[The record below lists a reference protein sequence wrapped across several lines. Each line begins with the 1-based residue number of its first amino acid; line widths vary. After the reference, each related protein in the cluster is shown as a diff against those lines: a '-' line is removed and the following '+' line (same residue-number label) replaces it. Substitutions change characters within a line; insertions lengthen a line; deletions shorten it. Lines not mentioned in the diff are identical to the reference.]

1 MGAQETPPPVPV
13 STRRCRVMVQK
24 QGSAAETLGPLL
36 AGKVAV
42 VTGGAGAIGDAI
54 CRIFAAHGADIVVAD
69 IEAERTAAT
78 AKRVEALG
86 RKAVPVVADLT
97 KKEGIDRL
105 KEAALGTFGH
115 IDILVNGLGEHLRM
129 QGPHEN
135 STEEQWQALYE
146 VNLLHVFRA
155 CQAFIPAM
163 KERGWGRII
172 NFSSVEG
179 IRAMPSGAVYTA
191 FKGAINSFTK
201 SLGVDLAGSGIRV
214 NCIAVDQ
221 VKAYQIPETPKEYE
235 RLIPTWI
242 PAGRYGE
249 GEDAAKIA
257 LFLASDLSS
266 WVVGDIVAA
275 DGGTL
280 AAGGWYRTPKRWTNR
295 PLLHQYFEDPSAAES
310 RPPMFR

>member
-1 MGAQETPPPVPV
+1 MTQQPTDYCYGA
-13 STRRCRVMVQK
+13 
-24 QGSAAETLGPLL
+24 LGPLL

-54 CRIFAAHGADIVVAD
+54 CRMFAAHGADIVLAD
-69 IEAERTAAT
+69 IEATRTAET

-86 RKAVPVVADLT
+86 RKAVPVVTDLR
-97 KKEGIDRL
+97 KREGIDQL
-105 KEAALGTFGH
+105 KKAAFDAFSH
-115 IDILVNGLGEHLRM
+115 VDILANGLGDHLWM
-129 QGPHEN
+129 GGPHEN
-135 STEEQWQALYE
+135 STEEQYQALYE
-146 VNLLHVFRA
+146 VNLLHIFRA
-155 CQAFIPAM
+155 CQAFIPSM
-163 KERGWGRII
+163 RERGWGRII

-179 IRAMPSGAVYTA
+179 IRAIPNLAVYSA

-201 SLGVDLAGSGIRV
+201 TLGVELARYGIHV
-214 NCIAVDQ
+214 NAIAVDMI
-221 VKAYQIPETPKEYE
+221 KAYQVNFYETPKELE
-235 RLIPTWI
+235 RLIPIWI

-249 GEDAAKIA
+249 GEDVAKIA

-266 WVVGDIVAA
+266 WVTGDIIAG

-280 AAGGWYRTPKRWTNR
+280 AAGGWYRTPTGWTNR